1 MKPRAIMHTPPSFPF
16 SQYQDA
22 TGPEQ
27 ILSFYDPAS
36 RMRAVIV
43 IDTTAFGMSAGG
55 VRMLPDLS
63 VKEMIR
69 LARAMTYKYLMLE
82 FPAGGAKAGIW
93 YDPATQNRQAVMDAF
108 LQVLQPLYEKRT
120 YYPGADMGTSDDDF
134 LPLRNELGKR
144 RYSGLRTKHF
154 EGLPLEDQLTGFGVV
169 ESALVAAKAFQLP
182 VHEATVAIEGFG
194 KVGGGAAR
202 FFVRTGAR
210 VVAVSTLAGT
220 RYDLKG
226 LDVERLLELRQEY
239 GDEAVRHY
247 RGGRLLSRR
256 ALFTLPV
263 DILIP
268 GARPDVI
275 HAKNVERIQA
285 KLVVPAA
292 NIPFRPSIA
301 NRLSQRGV
309 GVVPDF
315 VSNGG
320 GVLAALADIQGL
332 GTEDSFA
339 FVSKH
344 IRKNTK
350 LVLSRSR
357 RSRCT
362 PFEAAF
368 RIVRERW
375 KKTARTQ
382 QPLSTEGA

>member
-1 MKPRAIMHTPPSFPF
+1 MKPRAIMHPHPSLPF
-16 SQYQDA
+16 SRYQDA
-22 TGPEQ
+22 TGPER

-36 RMRAVIV
+36 QMRAVIV

-63 VKEMIR
+63 VEEMIR
-69 LARAMTYKYLMLE
+69 LARAMTHKYLMLE

-93 YDPATQNRQAVMDAF
+93 YDPATQDRQAVLDAF

-134 LPLRNELGKR
+134 LPLRNAAGKR
-144 RYSGLRTKHF
+144 HYSGLRTKQF

-182 VHEATVAIEGFG
+182 VHGATVAIEGFG

-202 FFVRTGAR
+202 FFIRAGAQA
-210 VVAVSTLAGT
+210 VAVSTLAGT
-220 RYDLKG
+220 RYDPKG

-239 GDEAVRHY
+239 GDEVVRHY

-256 ALFTLPV
+256 TLFTLPV

-320 GVLAALADIQGL
+320 GVLAALADIKGL
-332 GTEDSFA
+332 GTEKSFT
-339 FVSKH
+339 FVSEH

-350 LVLSRSR
+350 LVLSRSK

-362 PFEAAF
+362 PFEAAL

-375 KKTARTQ
+375 KKTAQTR
-382 QPLSTEGA
+382 QPLVADDA